1 MSPTLRADSLPV
13 EPQGKPKN
21 TRMGSLCLLQGIFPT
36 QELNWG
42 LLHYRQ
48 ILYQRSYQKSP
59 GYMEVNTKDGCELD
73 AVTSGTQ
80 KKGRERSK
88 EEIAIFFSRKVL

>member
-1 MSPTLRADSLPV
+1 
-13 EPQGKPKN
+13 
-21 TRMGSLCLLQGIFPT
+21 
-36 QELNWG
+36 
-42 LLHYRQ
+42 
-48 ILYQRSYQKSP
+48 
-59 GYMEVNTKDGCELD
+59 MEVNTKDGCELD